1 MGRRQAQIK
10 IPDLEIYIV
19 GVWPSKEEDPRK
31 RQPNFDEVK
40 ERLYDIN
47 LSDKT
52 VDHEKVAVIVSDYI
66 DIIKQLTDG
75 APQKKVN
82 SMNDMPAKS
91 RGRDGKPRKY
101 GIPGTRKN
109 KCIKCNQNRMQG

>member
-1 MGRRQAQIK
+1 MFYDFEKIDGEEYRDGGVLSNTPLRELLQAHRDYWYKDVGRRQAQSK

-52 VDHEKVAVIVSDYI
+52 VYDEKV
-66 DIIKQLTDG
+66 LL
-75 APQKKVN
+75 
-82 SMNDMPAKS
+82 
-91 RGRDGKPRKY
+91 
-101 GIPGTRKN
+101 
-109 KCIKCNQNRMQG
+109 